1 MRGGDRGQGRS
12 RHPVKRE
19 KGSRT
24 HPNSYQAPSGAR
36 CTRVRRGSRRVR
48 THALTLL
55 LLIWEKELGG
65 KMFAQRPVC
74 KRLSRLRSP
83 CPRLGNDPVSL
94 ASRWTSTLRRGHT
107 AERHSESPG
116 AHDSRVPGVGR
127 TPTPPGESPGCR
139 GPRRPMLLLC
149 PTRGCSPP
157 PGGPLARAQ
166 AGAGQCPPL
175 GEPGSPTSQL
185 PLGILDAAG
194 EAHSPPRPGA
204 TYREGARS
212 PCSVKLGGRSPRV
225 QGAADGCSARGRH
238 VGGNEK
244 SPCEEITEPCTR
256 SCSEER

>member
-48 THALTLL
+48 THALLLL

-94 ASRWTSTLRRGHT
+94 ASRWTSTLRRGHR
-107 AERHSESPG
+107 AERHSGSLG

-139 GPRRPMLLLC
+139 GPRRPTSPMAPDAAPLPHARLQPASGWAARQGLGRGRAAPASGGAGAPHLPTALGHFGCCRGSAQPPSSGDHLQRRRTESLL
-149 PTRGCSPP
+149 S
-157 PGGPLARAQ
+157 Q
-166 AGAGQCPPL
+166 AGRQVAQSAG
-175 GEPGSPTSQL
+175 
-185 PLGILDAAG
+185 
-194 EAHSPPRPGA
+194 
-204 TYREGARS
+204 
-212 PCSVKLGGRSPRV
+212 
-225 QGAADGCSARGRH
+225 
-238 VGGNEK
+238 
-244 SPCEEITEPCTR
+244 
-256 SCSEER
+256 SC